1 MPFWHRPGRPMNIHE
16 ATQKYEHWLGRQI
29 PLLPDD
35 LALKHRRMAE
45 NPFAFLRAT
54 YYRWVQLWPEVCP
67 KLTGA
72 PKILAVGDLHV
83 ENFGTWRDAE
93 GRLIWGINDFDEAA
107 PLPYTHDLVR
117 LATSEVLAAK
127 VNRFSV
133 SSGMVGEELLAGYQ
147 RGLTEGGHPFVLA
160 ERHAWL
166 RDLATNELR
175 DPVRFWE
182 KIDRWPEVKKW
193 VPAALKKVL
202 ASSLPAR
209 GLPWRVVHRE
219 AGLGSLG
226 RPRYTVIADYQ
237 GGHIARD
244 IKPLVPSACYWE
256 SGGGEKIQYSQ
267 ILARSVRAADPFVW
281 LHGRWVI
288 RRLSPYC
295 SRIEL
300 ADLPARRDHGKILR
314 AMGRETANIHLGTP
328 AKTKA
333 ILADLSARKSAW
345 LSQAAESMVE
355 AILADWKA
363 WKQK

>member
-1 MPFWHRPGRPMNIHE
+1 MNIHE
-16 ATQKYEHWLGRQI
+16 ATQKYEQWLGQRL
-29 PLLPDD
+29 PLLKHD

-54 YYRWVQLWPEVCP
+54 YYRWVQLWPEICP
-67 KLTGA
+67 ELTGA

-107 PLPYTHDLVR
+107 PLPFTHDLVR
-117 LATSEVLAAK
+117 LAASELLAAR

-133 SSGMVGEELLAGYQ
+133 SPELVGRELLAGYVKGLE
-147 RGLTEGGHPFVLA
+147 RGGEPLVLA
-160 ERHAWL
+160 ERHTWL
-166 RDLATNELR
+166 RNLATNELR

-182 KIDRWPEVKKW
+182 KIDRWPEVKKGL
-193 VPAALKKVL
+193 PHTLEKML
-202 ASSLPAR
+202 GSSLPER
-209 GLPWRVVHRE
+209 GLPSRVVHRE

-226 RPRYTVIADYQ
+226 RQRYTVIAHYQ

-244 IKPLVPSACYWE
+244 LKPLVPSACYWE
-256 SGGGEKIQYSQ
+256 FGRAEPIRYAQ
-267 ILARSVRAADPFVW
+267 ILARAVRAADPFVW
-281 LHGRWVI
+281 LHDHWVI

-333 ILADLSARKSAW
+333 ILADLKSRKAAW
-345 LSQAAESMVE
+345 LAQAAQAMAE
-355 AILADWKA
+355 ATLADWKA